1 VSFFILQTFK
11 ETRYKLESQVD
22 DLYLE
27 ETELNTPLNY
37 YGSILINNS
46 LYPKWSNAE
55 TIN

>member
-1 VSFFILQTFK
+1 MSFFILQTFK